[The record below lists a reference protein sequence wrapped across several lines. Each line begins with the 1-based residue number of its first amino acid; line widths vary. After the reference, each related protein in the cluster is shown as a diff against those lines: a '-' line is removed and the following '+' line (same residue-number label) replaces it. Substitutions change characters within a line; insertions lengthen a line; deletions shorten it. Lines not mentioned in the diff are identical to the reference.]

1 MDRRLQDSSIKFS
14 HNCRKQ
20 GVLENTSKNDIK
32 IFDFYAKLLLVS
44 MVTAVVI
51 VTEDRSGEDVAGG
64 CVARCGVMLFL
75 ELLRNKCLSSPTTTV
90 RCLSVFITSPGGGD
104 LPELFDMERRNTQ
117 GGEWGG
123 GEGERVAV
131 MSNFALG

>member
-14 HNCRKQ
+14 HNCTKQ

-32 IFDFYAKLLLVS
+32 IFDFYAKLVS

-90 RCLSVFITSPGGGD
+90 RCLSVFITSPGGRSTRA
-104 LPELFDMERRNTQ
+104 F
-117 GGEWGG
+117 
-123 GEGERVAV
+123 
-131 MSNFALG
+131 

>member
-1 MDRRLQDSSIKFS
+1 
-14 HNCRKQ
+14 
-20 GVLENTSKNDIK
+20 
-32 IFDFYAKLLLVS
+32 
-44 MVTAVVI
+44 
-51 VTEDRSGEDVAGG
+51 
-64 CVARCGVMLFL
+64 MLFL

-90 RCLSVFITSPGGGD
+90 RCLSVFITSPGGD